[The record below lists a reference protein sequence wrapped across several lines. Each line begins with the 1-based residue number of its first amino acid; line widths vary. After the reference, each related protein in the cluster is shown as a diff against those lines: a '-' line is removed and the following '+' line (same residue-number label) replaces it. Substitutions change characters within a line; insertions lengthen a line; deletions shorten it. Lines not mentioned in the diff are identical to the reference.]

1 MLISARQILFGKK
14 ANDFALF
21 SFNGVKFC
29 KFLRMERVVPLKI
42 PDFIECHF
50 AIQSAGDNFGKRHK
64 VDVRGIAIFARKI
77 RHFLDI
83 YFILVKTWFTF

>member
-1 MLISARQILFGKK
+1 
-14 ANDFALF
+14 
-21 SFNGVKFC
+21 
-29 KFLRMERVVPLKI
+29 MERVVPLKI

-83 YFILVKTWFTF
+83 YFILVRLGLNFDLYQWIAAIHVDIDDK